1 MVGGVKA
8 SDGSWITADEKID
21 GGPSVVF
28 DAVEQGKKGE
38 LKIESIAFKDAI
50 PKDFGRALGV
60 TVRPENPDVA
70 QLWFEKADGTIVL
83 INVDSKHGRLGEKI
97 LVIPRS

>member
-1 MVGGVKA
+1 M
-8 SDGSWITADEKID
+8 
-21 GGPSVVF
+21 
-28 DAVEQGKKGE
+28 
-38 LKIESIAFKDAI
+38 
-50 PKDFGRALGV
+50 
-60 TVRPENPDVA
+60 TVRPESPDVA

>member
-1 MVGGVKA
+1 
-8 SDGSWITADEKID
+8 
-21 GGPSVVF
+21 
-28 DAVEQGKKGE
+28 
-38 LKIESIAFKDAI
+38 
-50 PKDFGRALGV
+50 V

-83 INVDSKHGRLGEKI
+83 INVDSRHGRLGEKI

>member
-1 MVGGVKA
+1 MAIPGFRIVGMAALCVSA
-8 SDGSWITADEKID
+8 LACVSL
-21 GGPSVVF
+21 
-28 DAVEQGKKGE
+28 DAVEQGKKGD

-50 PKDFGRALGV
+50 PKDFGRAIGV

-83 INVDSKHGRLGEKI
+83 INVDAKHGRLGEKI

>member
-1 MVGGVKA
+1 MAIKGFRVLAV
-8 SDGSWITADEKID
+8 TALCVSALACVSLDT
-21 GGPSVVF
+21 
-28 DAVEQGKKGE
+28 VEQGKKGP
-38 LKIESIAFKDAI
+38 LKIEPVSFNDAI
-50 PKDFGRALGV
+50 PKDFGRAIGV
-60 TVRPENPDVA
+60 TVRPESPDVA

>member
-1 MVGGVKA
+1 MSILRLRVLGVA
-8 SDGSWITADEKID
+8 ALCVSAWSCVSI
-21 GGPSVVF
+21 

-38 LKIESIAFKDAI
+38 LRIESVAFKDSI

-70 QLWFEKADGTIVL
+70 QLWFEKEDGTIVL
-83 INVDSKHGRLGEKI
+83 INVDSRHGRLGEKI

>member
-1 MVGGVKA
+1 MAILSLRVLGVA
-8 SDGSWITADEKID
+8 ALCVSALSCVSLDAAEK
-21 GGPSVVF
+21 
-28 DAVEQGKKGE
+28 GKKGE
-38 LKIESIAFKDAI
+38 LKIEPVAFKDAI
-50 PKDFGRALGV
+50 PKEFGRAVGV

-83 INVDSKHGRLGEKI
+83 INVDSRHGRLGEKI

>member
-1 MVGGVKA
+1 MAILSLRVLGAGALCLGALSCV
-8 SDGSWITADEKID
+8 SL
-21 GGPSVVF
+21 
-28 DAVEQGKKGE
+28 DAVEKGKKGE

-50 PKDFGRALGV
+50 PRDFGRALGV

>member
-1 MVGGVKA
+1 MTMPTVRVLGVTVLCA
-8 SDGSWITADEKID
+8 GMLSCVSLDAAD
-21 GGPSVVF
+21 
-28 DAVEQGKKGE
+28 QGKRGD

-50 PKDFGRALGV
+50 PRDFGRAIGV
-60 TVRPENPDVA
+60 TIRPENPDVA

-97 LVIPRS
+97 LVVPRS

>member
-1 MVGGVKA
+1 MAILSLRVLGVSA
-8 SDGSWITADEKID
+8 LCLGALSCVSL
-21 GGPSVVF
+21 
-28 DAVEQGKKGE
+28 DAVEQSKKGP
-38 LKIESIAFKDAI
+38 LKIESVAFKDAI

>member
-1 MVGGVKA
+1 MAILSLRVLGLAALCVSA
-8 SDGSWITADEKID
+8 LSCVSI
-21 GGPSVVF
+21 

-38 LKIESIAFKDAI
+38 LKIEPVAFKDAI

-70 QLWFEKADGTIVL
+70 QLWFEKPDGTIVL
-83 INVDSKHGRLGEKI
+83 INVDSRHGRLGEKI

>member
-1 MVGGVKA
+1 MAIPMARVVGVA
-8 SDGSWITADEKID
+8 VLCVCAAACVSL
-21 GGPSVVF
+21 

-38 LKIESIAFKDAI
+38 LRIEPVAFRDAI
-50 PKDFGRALGV
+50 PKDFGRAIGV

-83 INVDSKHGRLGEKI
+83 INVDSRHGRLGEKM